1 MKVDLN
7 GIISVKELRGY
18 LFPEESDVE
27 HAVFLV
33 AESSS
38 TDFVVKGYRVLGRSD
53 FDIQSS
59 YHIQIRSETI
69 GELIK
74 EAHELKLSLIEI
86 HSHVEQEE
94 AEFSWSDWLGFEDF
108 VPHIFWRLPGR
119 PYGALVF
126 ADKTI
131 DGLYWDNEAFNHKP
145 ISSVIDGAEEYFTTK
160 KSTKPQSYGE
170 FQ

>member
-1 MKVDLN
+1 MRIDLN
-7 GIISVKELRGY
+7 GIISVKELRKY
-18 LFPEESDVE
+18 LFPEESEVE
-27 HAVFLV
+27 HAVFLF
-33 AESSS
+33 AETSSS
-38 TDFVVKGYRVLGRSD
+38 DFVVKDYRILGRND

-74 EAHELKLSLIEI
+74 KAHDLKLSLIEI
-86 HSHVEQEE
+86 HSHVEQDK
-94 AEFSWSDWLGFEDF
+94 AKFSWSDWKGFEDF

-126 ADKTI
+126 GNKSI
-131 DGLYWDNEAFNHKP
+131 DGLYWDDDAINHMP
-145 ISSVIDGAEEYFTTK
+145 IKSVIDVSKEYFTTG
-160 KSTKPQSYGE
+160 KSSKPESYDE